1 MKVSVTAAVGNTL
14 NRSLLSTKRKKREI
28 MIKQVKLK
36 ETMTAQIVAVFTP
49 VYSCDL
55 LNLFTTISGYF
66 TTILSFSLFLSIFFP

>member
-1 MKVSVTAAVGNTL
+1 
-14 NRSLLSTKRKKREI
+14 
-28 MIKQVKLK
+28 MIKQVRLK